1 MTRLGLSETVVS
13 RMPNN
18 LSQSRLTN
26 ELSICHIKTAIFL
39 RVFFVMRL
47 FDNVLFSQAMTAG
60 LPESGVPDSPRQSRG
75 VLEDLEVGILMAHS
89 TGEIW
94 RVSAIHE

>member
-1 MTRLGLSETVVS
+1 
-13 RMPNN
+13 
-18 LSQSRLTN
+18 
-26 ELSICHIKTAIFL
+26 
-39 RVFFVMRL
+39 MRL